1 MTFASLSNLSL
12 KIPLTTN
19 ILLGIFFFLLIVFV
33 IHMVVM
39 RYHWNA
45 YGNDRLRKLRMN
57 IYYFIGS
64 AILFIALTAC
74 LVVYSTSIAT
84 L

>member
-1 MTFASLSNLSL
+1 MSFSSLSNLSL

-19 ILLGIFFFLLIVFV
+19 ILIGIFLFLIIVWV
-33 IHMVVM
+33 IHMIVM

-57 IYYFIGS
+57 VFYFIGS
-64 AILFIALTAC
+64 AILFITLTAF
-74 LVVYSTSIAT
+74 LVTYSMSIPT